1 MAMVSKDT
9 RSGILDVK
17 LKNYAELKSRLE
29 KKEKAA
35 EKAVKRT
42 VSDFKSRAPAWIS
55 AAVAETYN
63 IKKAEVKDAISGKG
77 SAGKI
82 RVGGIAVDNV
92 QIKYSGRPLTPVH
105 FKMKPT
111 KIPAKRIQD
120 YRRVPG
126 GGVGEG
132 GGNVAMVRPPAPY
145 AISVE
150 VYKGRRREYKGKGTF
165 LGSNGGGGYIP
176 FQREGD
182 GRTPIK
188 SIKTVSVPQMIT
200 NPQVSEKITEAID
213 EGLRKRLEHHLEQE
227 MKKV

>member
-1 MAMVSKDT
+1 MSVPKGK
-9 RSGILDVK
+9 SGTLNVF
-17 LKNYAELKSRLE
+17 LKNYGELRKRLDM
-29 KKEKAA
+29 KQKAA
-35 EKAVKRT
+35 EKAVKKT

-63 IKKAEVKDAISGKG
+63 IKKAEVKDAITGKR
-77 SAGKI
+77 SIGKI
-82 RVGGIAVDNV
+82 NVGGLAVDNV
-92 QIKYSGRPLTPVH
+92 QIEYSGRPLTPTH

-111 KIPAKRIQD
+111 KIPAKRAQD

-126 GGVGEG
+126 AGVGEG
-132 GGNVAMVRPPAPY
+132 GGDVAMVRPPAPY

>member
-1 MAMVSKDT
+1 MSVPKGM
-9 RSGILDVK
+9 SGTLNVF
-17 LKNYAELKSRLE
+17 LSNYAEVKDRLE
-29 KKEKAA
+29 KKQKAA
-35 EKAVKRT
+35 EKAVKKT

-63 IKKAEVKDAISGKG
+63 IKKAEVKDAITGKR
-77 SAGKI
+77 SVGKI
-82 RVGGIAVDNV
+82 NVGGIAVDNV
-92 QIKYSGRPLTPVH
+92 QIEYSGRPLTPTH

-111 KIPAKRIQD
+111 KIPAKRAQD

-132 GGNVAMVRPPAPY
+132 GGDVAMVRPPAPY
-145 AISVE
+145 NITAE
-150 VYKGRRREYKGKGTF
+150 VYRGKRKTIGGTAF

-200 NPQVSEKITEAID
+200 NHQVSERITEAID

>member
-1 MAMVSKDT
+1 MSVPKGM
-9 RSGILDVK
+9 SGTLNVF
-17 LKNYAELKSRLE
+17 LSNYAEVKDRLE
-29 KKEKAA
+29 KKQKAA
-35 EKAVKRT
+35 EKAVKKT
-42 VSDFKSRAPAWIS
+42 VSDFKSRASAWIS

-63 IKKAEVKDAISGKG
+63 IKKAEVKDAITGKR
-77 SAGKI
+77 SVGKI
-82 RVGGIAVDNV
+82 NVGGIAVDNV
-92 QIKYSGRPLTPVH
+92 QIEYSGRPLTPTH

-111 KIPAKRIQD
+111 KIPAKRAQD

-132 GGNVAMVRPPAPY
+132 RGDVAMVRPPAPY
-145 AISVE
+145 SISVE
-150 VYKGRRREYKGKGTF
+150 VYKGRRREYRGKGTF
-165 LGSNGGGGYIP
+165 LGSNGGSGYIP
-176 FQREGD
+176 FKREGD

>member
-1 MAMVSKDT
+1 MSVPKGM
-9 RSGILDVK
+9 SGTLNIFLS
-17 LKNYAELKSRLE
+17 NYAEAKEKLE
-29 KKEKAA
+29 KKHKAA

-55 AAVAETYN
+55 AAVAEKYN
-63 IKKAEVKDAISGKG
+63 IKKAEVKDAISGKR
-77 SAGKI
+77 SIGKI
-82 RVGGIAVDNV
+82 NVGGVAVDNV
-92 QIKYSGRPLTPVH
+92 QIEYSGRPLTPVH
-105 FKMKPT
+105 FKMRPT
-111 KIPAKRIQD
+111 KIPAKRASG

-132 GGNVAMVRPPAPY
+132 GGDVAMVQPPAPY
-145 AISVE
+145 QITQE
-150 VYKGRRREYKGKGTF
+150 VFRGQRKPIGGKAF

-176 FQREGD
+176 FQRTGD

-200 NPQVSEKITEAID
+200 NEEVSEKITQAID
-213 EGLRKRLEHHLEQE
+213 KGLQKRLEHHLEQE